1 MSKAFT
7 NVRSL
12 MGVLAKSMNLV
23 NPDMEHHHEQTA
35 YLAYQIAYMMGIRGE
50 HLHYTISVALLHDI
64 GAVVSPEQKKVEE
77 IEAERRDVAKIGA
90 AIIRDI
96 EEFKK
101 PPTSLKLFKTA
112 ISKTMSCSAIPLPLI
127 SHRQFMSPMLLPRWL
142 KNIFPF

>member
-101 PPTSLKLFKTA
+101 TA
-112 ISKTMSCSAIPLPLI
+112 DLI
-127 SHRQFMSPMLLPRWL
+127 EVIQNSYLAT
-142 KNIFPF
+142 IYD